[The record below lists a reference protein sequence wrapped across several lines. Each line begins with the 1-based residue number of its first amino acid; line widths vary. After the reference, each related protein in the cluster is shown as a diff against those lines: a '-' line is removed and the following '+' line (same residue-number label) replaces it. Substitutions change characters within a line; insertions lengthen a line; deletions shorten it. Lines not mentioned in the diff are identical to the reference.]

1 MGTIIGIDLGTSTT
15 EAAVLQNGKPVMLLN
30 FDGMEVTSSVVGTDE
45 SGNLLVGEKAK
56 SQLIMAPERTV
67 LEVKRKMGSNEKISL
82 GKQQYTPI
90 EISSMILE
98 YVKRYAS
105 AYLDE
110 DIMQAVI
117 SVPAYFDDIQRQAT
131 VEAGR
136 KAGFAVERIINEPT
150 AAALCYGL
158 DHLDEES
165 HILVYDLG
173 GGTFDVTLLEMFGGV
188 LEVKASSGDN
198 KLGGKDF
205 DWKLINWLADQFAKK
220 HGIDLRKD
228 AYAMARLKTEAEAC
242 KIRLSTEQTVQVRIP
257 MISKKNGIP
266 LALEEDVTR
275 EQFESLIV
283 DLVKKTHHPVEVVL
297 GDSGVSREQL
307 DMVLLVGGSTRIP
320 LVAEDI
326 KNYLGKE
333 PTKSISPDFAVA
345 EGAAIQAAIIEGKLD
360 EDESIV
366 MTDVNPYT
374 LGIHALSNYSFDYMS
389 VIIPRNV
396 TIPVMKKQTY
406 YTSGDGQESADI
418 VIYQGEHRTA
428 SRNHCL
434 GRFTVEKIPYG
445 MAGEEAIE
453 VAFSYNQ
460 NGILEVSAVIVSTGK
475 EASVTINMMDV
486 QSEERM
492 DVTDWREAPDADE
505 YRTIVRRGE
514 KFLRKEKGNHLD
526 EDDARELE
534 ELLYQLK
541 KSVIEN
547 RLEEADELE
556 EEIGELID
564 EYSEI

>member
-374 LGIHALSNYSFDYMS
+374 LGIQALSNYSFDYMS